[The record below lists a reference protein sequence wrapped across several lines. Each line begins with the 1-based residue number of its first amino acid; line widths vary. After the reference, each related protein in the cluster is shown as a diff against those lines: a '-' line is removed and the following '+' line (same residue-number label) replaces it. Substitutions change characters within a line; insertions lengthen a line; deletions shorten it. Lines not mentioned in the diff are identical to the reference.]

1 MKKIISLIIILVVVA
16 IALTVGNCG
25 GSGSGDGDGGGNGS
39 GSGEG
44 AENTTAGEVSTEDDF
59 NGVVYAIT
67 VVESDYFYNNDRVEL
82 TDIESMV
89 KATSGEFIVE
99 IKEDKASLKAYNKL
113 VEKLEEL
120 GVKYIEK

>member
-25 GSGSGDGDGGGNGS
+25 GSGDGDGGGNGS
-39 GSGEG
+39 GSGQG
-44 AENTTAGEVSTEDDF
+44 VENTTAGEVSTDDDY

-82 TDIESMV
+82 EDIESMI

>member
-25 GSGSGDGDGGGNGS
+25 GSGDGDGGGNGS

-44 AENTTAGEVSTEDDF
+44 TENTTAGEVSTDDDF

-82 TDIESMV
+82 EDIESMI

>member
-1 MKKIISLIIILVVVA
+1 MA

-44 AENTTAGEVSTEDDF
+44 MENTTAGEVSTDDNF

-67 VVESDYFYNNDRVEL
+67 VVESDYFYNNDRIDL
-82 TDIESMV
+82 DGIENML
-89 KATSGEFIVE
+89 KATTGEYVVE

-113 VEKLEEL
+113 VERLEEL
-120 GVKYIEK
+120 GAKYIEK

>member
-25 GSGSGDGDGGGNGS
+25 GSGDGDGGGNGS

-44 AENTTAGEVSTEDDF
+44 TENTTAGEVSTDDDF

-82 TDIESMV
+82 TDIESML

-120 GVKYIEK
+120 GVKYVEK